1 MAWTAWA
8 DPVDTPTGS
17 ASRAG
22 EGGVPARMGVGCRSD
37 NVSVAPS
44 DNVVYWSKPHST
56 APTDSEV
63 KRVGLTRPSGFPAW
77 PNTDPRPA
85 LVRLAH
91 VMSLILAAALTLAGV
106 TPTAPAAPP
115 ELVDDPTP
123 YVNPLI
129 GTSDGGNVF
138 PGAVT
143 LFGMLSF
150 SPENT
155 WGDATRTAAP
165 GGYHHDATRIR
176 GFSLTHMSGTGCAGG
191 SGDIPFFPYAGE
203 VTSSPASDTKDAVY
217 AADFRHADERAEPG
231 HYKVALAS
239 GVTADLTATART
251 GSARFGYPDGKP
263 ASLLIRTA
271 NSEVGS
277 TGSRI
282 DIDPATRTVSGSVT
296 SGNFC
301 GHLDPEGQRA
311 YYTLH
316 FTARFDRA
324 FKATGT
330 WEDDRLTPGSRQA
343 SGGTGGF
350 TNAGRP
356 VAGKGAGGYVEF
368 EPGAGPVNVKV
379 GISYVS
385 RAGAEANL
393 AAENPPD
400 RTFDE
405 VREAARR
412 AWRDRL
418 DAIRV
423 GGGTD
428 AERTTFYTAL
438 YHSLLHPNV
447 ISDVDGR
454 YRGADGKPHRT
465 SRRAQYGTFSGWD
478 VYRDQ
483 VQLLTLLEPDTG
495 SDIAQSLYELARQ
508 NGGIWDRWL
517 HGASGTHVMNGDPS
531 PIALAGIHA
540 FGGTDFDLRG
550 ALDSLVRAATVP
562 TQQDLSSAGRPV
574 LSVGQRPSL
583 DQYLKH
589 HYMPSVSN
597 AWGGAA
603 ETLEVS
609 GADFALSQLAAAAG
623 EKGTAADFAGRSQ
636 WWQNN
641 FNLAADPG
649 GGYIADRTADGSW
662 VTGFTPATYNGFV
675 EGTAAQY
682 TWMVPHNPAGLFA
695 AMGGREQALARLD
708 AFFRNEDGS
717 WALTRSGG
725 GKSELD
731 NEPSINVPYLYAY
744 AGAPYKTQETV
755 RAAMR
760 QLWSTRPGGIPGN
773 DDLGAMSA
781 WYVFAALGM
790 YPQVPSRAELVL
802 AAPLFPRIEIDRPD
816 GNDIT
821 ISAEGAAADS
831 PYVHSLKVNGLT
843 SDRPW
848 LPAALVRDGGRL
860 DYTLSGTPDRTWG
873 AAAEDA
879 PPSFREG
886 EQPYQIGV
894 GPTTATVAPGGS
906 AKVGIKALP
915 MSGGEARFRVETPE
929 GITATPAEG
938 RVVEGTQEIVL
949 KAADDLAQGFYDV
962 KVAVTSYTQPVSLTV
977 AAPGSLLAAYN
988 GTGVSDDSGDH
999 TEADFDG
1006 GGWSY
1011 SRQALAAAG
1020 LAGGGRG
1027 TVGGLGFS
1035 WPGSPSGRPDNA
1047 VAAGQT
1053 LQLDEP
1059 VGQLAFVG
1067 SAVFGNQQSK
1077 ATVTYTDGTTDTIAL
1092 SFTDWTLGGGNG
1104 SVQYG
1109 NTVVART
1116 AYRNIAGAGRD
1127 QVATYVFATKP
1138 FTAPGGKEI
1147 ASVRLPDH
1155 PQLHLFTLAT
1165 G

>member
-1 MAWTAWA
+1 
-8 DPVDTPTGS
+8 
-17 ASRAG
+17 
-22 EGGVPARMGVGCRSD
+22 
-37 NVSVAPS
+37 
-44 DNVVYWSKPHST
+44 
-56 APTDSEV
+56 
-63 KRVGLTRPSGFPAW
+63 
-77 PNTDPRPA
+77 
-85 LVRLAH
+85 
-91 VMSLILAAALTLAGV
+91 MSLILAAALTLAGV

-115 ELVDDPTP
+115 GLVDDPTP
-123 YVNPLI
+123 YVDPLI
-129 GTSDGGNVF
+129 GTRNGGNVF

-143 LFGMLSF
+143 PFGMLSW

-155 WGDATRTAAP
+155 RGDATRTAAP

-203 VTSSPASDTKDAVY
+203 VTTSPASDTKDAVY
-217 AADFRHADERAEPG
+217 AADFGHADETAEPG
-231 HYKVALAS
+231 HYEVALVS
-239 GVTADLTATART
+239 GVTADLTATTRT
-251 GSARFGYPDGKP
+251 GSARFTYPDGKP

-277 TGSRI
+277 TDSRI
-282 DIDPATRTVSGSVT
+282 EIDPAGRTVSGSVT

-301 GHLDPEGQRA
+301 GHLDPEGRRA

-330 WEDDRLTPGSRQA
+330 WEDDRLAPGSRKA

-350 TNAGRP
+350 ADEGRP
-356 VAGKGAGGYVEF
+356 VAGRGAGGYVEF
-368 EPGAGPVNVKV
+368 APGAGPVNVKV
-379 GISYVS
+379 GISYVG
-385 RAGAEANL
+385 REGAEANL
-393 AAENPPD
+393 AAENPAY
-400 RTFDE
+400 RTFDD
-405 VREAARR
+405 VRKAARR

-454 YRGADGKPHRT
+454 YRGADGEVHTTARG
-465 SRRAQYGTFSGWD
+465 AQYGTFSGWD

-495 SDIAQSLYELARQ
+495 SDIAQSLFELAGQ

-540 FGGTDFDLRG
+540 FGGTDFDVRG
-550 ALDSLVRAATVP
+550 ALASLVKAATVP
-562 TQQDLSSAGRPV
+562 TGQDLSSAGRPV

-583 DQYLKH
+583 DTYLER

-603 ETLEVS
+603 ETLEMS
-609 GADFALSQLAAAAG
+609 GADFALSRLAAAAG
-623 EKGTAADFAGRSQ
+623 EKGMAADFAGRSQ
-636 WWQNN
+636 WWQNS

-649 GGYIADRTADGSW
+649 GGYIADRNADGSW
-662 VTGFTPATYNGFV
+662 VTGFTPGTGRGFV

-695 AMGGREQALARLD
+695 AMGGRSEAVARLD
-708 AFFRNEDGS
+708 GFFRDEEGG
-717 WALTRSGG
+717 WALTGSGG
-725 GKSELD
+725 EKSELD

-760 QLWSTRPGGIPGN
+760 RLWSTQPGGIPGN

-781 WYVFAALGM
+781 WYVFSALGM
-790 YPQVPSRAELVL
+790 YPQIPSRAELVL
-802 AAPLFPRIEIDRPD
+802 ASPLFPRIEIDRPG
-816 GNDIT
+816 GNDISV
-821 ISAEGAAADS
+821 SAEGAAADS
-831 PYVHSLKVNGLT
+831 PYIHSLEVNGLA
-843 SDRPW
+843 SNRPW
-848 LPAALVRDGGRL
+848 LPAAFVRDGGRL
-860 DYTLSGTPDRTWG
+860 EYTLSGTPDRAWG
-873 AAAEDA
+873 TASEDA

-894 GPTTATVAPGGS
+894 GPTTATLAPGGS
-906 AKVGIKALP
+906 TKVGIKALP
-915 MSGGEARFRVETPE
+915 MSGGEVRFRVETPE

-938 RVVEGTQEIVL
+938 RGVEGTREIVL
-949 KAADDLAQGFYDV
+949 TADKDIAQGFYDV
-962 KVAVTSYTQPVSLTV
+962 KVAVTSYVQPVALTV
-977 AAPGSLLAAYN
+977 AAPGTLLAAYN
-988 GTGVSDDSGDH
+988 GSGVSDDSGDH

-1020 LAGGGRG
+1020 LTPGERG
-1027 TVGGLGFS
+1027 TVGALAFT
-1035 WPGSPSGRPDNA
+1035 WPDSPSGRPDNA
-1047 VAAGQT
+1047 SAAGQT

-1059 VGQLAFVG
+1059 VSQLSFIG
-1067 SAVFGNQQSK
+1067 GAVFGNRQSK
-1077 ATVTYTDGTTDTIAL
+1077 ATVTYTDGTTDPTDL
-1092 SFTDWTLGGGNG
+1092 SFTDWTRGGGG
-1104 SVQYG
+1104 GGVQYG
-1109 NTVVART
+1109 NEVVAEA

-1127 QVATYVFATKP
+1127 PVATYVFATEP
-1138 FTAPGGKEI
+1138 FTAPAGKRI
-1147 ASVRLPDH
+1147 ASVRLPDD
-1155 PQLHLFTLAT
+1155 PRLHVFTLAV